1 MEFSPYQNIIFNTP
15 DSCGLCD
22 KLIIAKEKFYF
33 QATGKKINEEVEFL
47 DTNPTNFLNVGA
59 PPLYLDF
66 LGVNPTLAGGES
78 ISLYYNGKY
87 YFYFFNETLA
97 FPAIPYGNITVLG
110 NITYVEVS
118 ANISLSNTLNKLIYL
133 INNTIGVDSGGVVN
147 AVSATDIIIT
157 GTQFFTVGAIT
168 FVNSP
173 AEIADAK
180 VGLNNMYYED
190 GKLEFFNISS
200 LYGIPT
206 TTPSFFDEFT
216 PLAGNLVKINVNG
229 ENRIPY
235 DLNYTI
241 EFKDASFITLDTI
254 VSTSPLLANSQFAIN
269 EQKNVVANVAIIVV
283 VFDSPSLSGD
293 LIGFSVDDYTFKEY
307 DVLDTVEILDCNDVT
322 VVVPQTITTNS
333 EFNLIELDFSLINSC
348 CFKVKVTD
356 SGGNIFVSNSFEI
369 VDFTTLDSCLNN
381 YVKISWFDT
390 CNVDGVNYKDLPFV
404 NEVYLVGYKK
414 RSTMG
419 ATIETFTSASG
430 KIGKSS
436 SLTYPKFQ
444 LFIVGYGDAL
454 QYIFERIFEHKFF
467 FVNDTQF
474 TTVENYELT
483 NLGQKRYTGRID
495 IIETGKTL
503 NKKNCCCD
511 G

>member
-47 DTNPTNFLNVGA
+47 DTNPTNYLNVGA
-59 PPLYLDF
+59 PPLFLDF
-66 LGVNPTLAGGES
+66 LGVNPTLAGGEK

-118 ANISLSNTLNKLIYL
+118 ADISLSDTVNKLIYL
-133 INNTIGVDSGGVVN
+133 IDNTIGVDSGGVVN

-157 GTQFFTVGAIT
+157 GTQFFTIETIT
-168 FVNSP
+168 IVNP
-173 AEIADAK
+173 LDVADARL
-180 VGLNNMYYED
+180 GLNNMYYED
-190 GKLEFFNISS
+190 GKLEFFNLSS
-200 LYGIPT
+200 LYGFAT

-216 PLAGNLVKINVNG
+216 PLVGNLVKINVNG
-229 ENRIPY
+229 ENRLPY

-254 VSTSPLLANSQFAIN
+254 VGSSPLLANSNFTIN
-269 EQKNVVANVAIIVV
+269 EQKIAVANVAFIVV
-283 VFDSPSLSGD
+283 VFSSPSLSGD

-307 DVLDTVEILDCNDVT
+307 DVLDTVEVLDCNDVT

-333 EFNLIELDFSLINSC
+333 EFNLIELDFSLINEC

-356 SGGNIFVSNSFEI
+356 SGGNLFVSNSFEI

-404 NEVYLVGYKK
+404 NEVYLTGYKK

>member
-47 DTNPTNFLNVGA
+47 DTNPTNYLNVGA
-59 PPLYLDF
+59 PPLFLDF
-66 LGVNPTLAGGES
+66 LGVNPTLAGGEK

-118 ANISLSNTLNKLIYL
+118 ANVSLSNTVNKLIYL
-133 INNTIGVDSGGVVN
+133 INNTIGVDSGGLVN
-147 AVSATDIIIT
+147 AVSATDIIII
-157 GTQFFTVGAIT
+157 GTQFFTIENIT
-168 FVNSP
+168 IVNP
-173 AEIADAK
+173 LDVADARL
-180 VGLNNMYYED
+180 GLNNMYYED

-200 LYGIPT
+200 LNGIPT

-229 ENRIPY
+229 ENRLPY

-241 EFKDASFITLDTI
+241 EFKDASYITLDTI

-307 DVLDTVEILDCNDVT
+307 DILDTVEVLDCNNVT

-333 EFNLIELDFSLINSC
+333 EFNLIELDFSLINEC

-356 SGGNIFVSNSFEI
+356 SGGNLFVSNSFEI

-381 YVKISWFDT
+381 YVKLSWFDT

-404 NEVYLVGYKK
+404 NEVYLIGYKK

>member
-1 MEFSPYQNIIFNTP
+1 MELSPYQNIIFNTP

-59 PPLYLDF
+59 PPLFLDF
-66 LGVNPTLAGGES
+66 LGVNPTLAGGEK

-118 ANISLSNTLNKLIYL
+118 ADISLSNTVNKLIYL
-133 INNTIGVDSGGVVN
+133 IDNTIGVDSGGLVN

-157 GTQFFTVGAIT
+157 GTQFFTIETIT
-168 FVNSP
+168 IVNP
-173 AEIADAK
+173 LDVADARL
-180 VGLNNMYYED
+180 GLNNMYYED
-190 GKLEFFNISS
+190 GKLEFFNLSS
-200 LYGIPT
+200 LYGFAT

-216 PLAGNLVKINVNG
+216 PLVGNLVKINVNG
-229 ENRIPY
+229 ENRLPY

-269 EQKNVVANVAIIVV
+269 EQKIAVANVAFIVV
-283 VFDSPSLSGD
+283 VFSSPSLSGD

-333 EFNLIELDFSLINSC
+333 EFNLIELDFSLINEC

-356 SGGNIFVSNSFEI
+356 SGGNLFVSNSFEI

>member
-118 ANISLSNTLNKLIYL
+118 ANISLSNTVNKLIYL
-133 INNTIGVDSGGVVN
+133 INNTIGVDSGGLVN

-229 ENRIPY
+229 ENRLPY

-307 DVLDTVEILDCNDVT
+307 DILDTVEVLDCNNLPI
-322 VVVPQTITTNS
+322 VVPQTITTNS

>member
-59 PPLYLDF
+59 PPLFLDF
-66 LGVNPTLAGGES
+66 LGVNPTLAGGEK

-118 ANISLSNTLNKLIYL
+118 ANISLSDTVNKLIYL
-133 INNTIGVDSGGVVN
+133 IDNTIGVDSGGLVN

-157 GTQFFTVGAIT
+157 GTQFFTIESIT
-168 FVNSP
+168 IVNP
-173 AEIADAK
+173 LDVADARL
-180 VGLNNMYYED
+180 GLNNMYYED

-200 LYGIPT
+200 LYGFAT

-229 ENRIPY
+229 ENRLPY

-254 VSTSPLLANSQFAIN
+254 VGSSPLLANSNFTIN
-269 EQKNVVANVAIIVV
+269 EQKIAVANVAIIVV
-283 VFDSPSLSGD
+283 VFSSPSLSGD

-333 EFNLIELDFSLINSC
+333 EFNLIELDFSLINEC

-356 SGGNIFVSNSFEI
+356 SGGNLFVSNSFEI

-381 YVKISWFDT
+381 YVKLSWFDT

>member
-1 MEFSPYQNIIFNTP
+1 MELSPYQNIIFNTP

-47 DTNPTNFLNVGA
+47 DTNPTNYLNVGA
-59 PPLYLDF
+59 PPLFLDF
-66 LGVNPTLAGGES
+66 LGVNPTLAGGEK

-118 ANISLSNTLNKLIYL
+118 ADISLSNTVNKLIYL
-133 INNTIGVDSGGVVN
+133 IDNTIGVDSGGVVN

-157 GTQFFTVGAIT
+157 GTQFFTIENIT
-168 FVNSP
+168 IVNP
-173 AEIADAK
+173 LDVADARL
-180 VGLNNMYYED
+180 GLNNMYYED
-190 GKLEFFNISS
+190 GKLEFFNLSS
-200 LYGIPT
+200 LYGFAT

-216 PLAGNLVKINVNG
+216 PLVGNLVKINVNG
-229 ENRIPY
+229 ENRLPY

-254 VSTSPLLANSQFAIN
+254 VSTSPLLANSQFTIN
-269 EQKNVVANVAIIVV
+269 EQKNVVANVAFIVV
-283 VFDSPSLSGD
+283 VFSSPSLSGD

-333 EFNLIELDFSLINSC
+333 EFNLIELDFSLINEC

-356 SGGNIFVSNSFEI
+356 SGGNLFVSNSFEI

-381 YVKISWFDT
+381 YVKLSWFDT

-404 NEVYLVGYKK
+404 NEVYLIGYKK

>member
-47 DTNPTNFLNVGA
+47 DTNPTNYLNVGA
-59 PPLYLDF
+59 PPLFLDF
-66 LGVNPTLAGGES
+66 LGVNPTLAGGEK

-118 ANISLSNTLNKLIYL
+118 ANISLSDTVNKLIYL
-133 INNTIGVDSGGVVN
+133 IDNTIGVDSGGLVN

-157 GTQFFTVGAIT
+157 GTQFFTIETIT
-168 FVNSP
+168 IVNP
-173 AEIADAK
+173 LDVADARL
-180 VGLNNMYYED
+180 GLNNMYYED
-190 GKLEFFNISS
+190 GKLEFFNLSS
-200 LYGIPT
+200 LYGFAT

-229 ENRIPY
+229 ENRLPY

-254 VSTSPLLANSQFAIN
+254 VGSSPLLANSNFTIN
-269 EQKNVVANVAIIVV
+269 EQKIAVANVAFIVV
-283 VFDSPSLSGD
+283 VFSSPSLSGD

-333 EFNLIELDFSLINSC
+333 EFNLIELDFSLINEC

-356 SGGNIFVSNSFEI
+356 SGGNLFVSNSFEI

-381 YVKISWFDT
+381 YVKLSWFDT

-404 NEVYLVGYKK
+404 NEVYLIGYKK

>member
-47 DTNPTNFLNVGA
+47 DTNPTNYLNVGA
-59 PPLYLDF
+59 PPLFLDF
-66 LGVNPTLAGGES
+66 LGVNPTLAGGEK

-87 YFYFFNETLA
+87 YFYYFNETLA
-97 FPAIPYGNITVLG
+97 FPAIPYGNITVLD

-118 ANISLSNTLNKLIYL
+118 SNISLSNTVNKLIYL
-133 INNTIGVDSGGVVN
+133 IDNTIGVDSGGVVN

-157 GTQFFTVGAIT
+157 GTQFFTIENIT
-168 FVNSP
+168 IVNP
-173 AEIADAK
+173 LDVADARL
-180 VGLNNMYYED
+180 GLNNMYYED

-200 LYGIPT
+200 LYGFAT

-216 PLAGNLVKINVNG
+216 PLVGNLVKINVNG
-229 ENRIPY
+229 ENRLPY

-307 DVLDTVEILDCNDVT
+307 DILDTVEVLDCNNLPI
-322 VVVPQTITTNS
+322 VVPQTITTNN

>member
-1 MEFSPYQNIIFNTP
+1 MELSPYQNIIFNTP

-47 DTNPTNFLNVGA
+47 DTNPTNYLNVGA
-59 PPLYLDF
+59 PPLFLDF
-66 LGVNPTLAGGES
+66 LGVNPTLAGGEK

-118 ANISLSNTLNKLIYL
+118 ADISLSNTVNKLIYL
-133 INNTIGVDSGGVVN
+133 IDNTIGVDSGGVVN

-157 GTQFFTVGAIT
+157 GTQFFTIETIT
-168 FVNSP
+168 IVNP
-173 AEIADAK
+173 LDVADARL
-180 VGLNNMYYED
+180 GLNNMYYED
-190 GKLEFFNISS
+190 GKLEFFNLSS
-200 LYGIPT
+200 LYGFAT

-216 PLAGNLVKINVNG
+216 PLVGNLVKINVNG
-229 ENRIPY
+229 ENRLPY

-254 VSTSPLLANSQFAIN
+254 VSTSPLLANSQFTIN
-269 EQKNVVANVAIIVV
+269 EQKIAVANVAIIVV
-283 VFDSPSLSGD
+283 VFSSPSLSGD
-293 LIGFSVDDYTFKEY
+293 LIGFSVEDYTFKEY

-333 EFNLIELDFSLINSC
+333 EFNLIELDFSLINEC

-356 SGGNIFVSNSFEI
+356 SGGNLFVSNSFEI

>member
-47 DTNPTNFLNVGA
+47 DTNPTNYLNVGA
-59 PPLYLDF
+59 PPLFLDF
-66 LGVNPTLAGGES
+66 LGVNPTLAGGEK

-118 ANISLSNTLNKLIYL
+118 ANISLSDTVNKLIYL
-133 INNTIGVDSGGVVN
+133 IDNTIGVDSGGLVN

-157 GTQFFTVGAIT
+157 GTQFFTIESIT
-168 FVNSP
+168 IVNP
-173 AEIADAK
+173 LDVADARL
-180 VGLNNMYYED
+180 GLNNMYYED
-190 GKLEFFNISS
+190 GKLEFFNLSS
-200 LYGIPT
+200 LYGFAT
-206 TTPSFFDEFT
+206 TTPSFFDDFT
-216 PLAGNLVKINVNG
+216 PLVGNLVKINVNG
-229 ENRIPY
+229 ENRLPY

-254 VSTSPLLANSQFAIN
+254 VGSSPLLANSNFTIN
-269 EQKNVVANVAIIVV
+269 EQKIAVANVAIIVV
-283 VFDSPSLSGD
+283 VFSSPSLSGD

-333 EFNLIELDFSLINSC
+333 EFNLIELDFSLINEC

-356 SGGNIFVSNSFEI
+356 SGGNLFVSNSFEI

-381 YVKISWFDT
+381 YVKLSWFDT

>member
-1 MEFSPYQNIIFNTP
+1 MELSPYQNIIFNTP

-47 DTNPTNFLNVGA
+47 DTNPTNYLNVGA
-59 PPLYLDF
+59 PPLFLDF
-66 LGVNPTLAGGES
+66 LGVNPTLAGGEK

-118 ANISLSNTLNKLIYL
+118 ADISLSNTVNKLIYL
-133 INNTIGVDSGGVVN
+133 IDNTIGVDSGGVVN

-157 GTQFFTVGAIT
+157 GTQFFTIETIT
-168 FVNSP
+168 IVNP
-173 AEIADAK
+173 LDVADARL
-180 VGLNNMYYED
+180 GLNNMYYED
-190 GKLEFFNISS
+190 GKLEFFNLSS
-200 LYGIPT
+200 LYGFAT

-216 PLAGNLVKINVNG
+216 PLVGNLVKINVNG
-229 ENRIPY
+229 ENRLPY

-269 EQKNVVANVAIIVV
+269 EQKIAVANVAFIVV
-283 VFDSPSLSGD
+283 VFSSPSLSGD

-333 EFNLIELDFSLINSC
+333 EFNLIELDFSLINEC

>member
-47 DTNPTNFLNVGA
+47 DTNPTNYLNVGA
-59 PPLYLDF
+59 PPLFLDF
-66 LGVNPTLAGGES
+66 LGVNPTLAGGEK

-118 ANISLSNTLNKLIYL
+118 ADISLSNTVNKLIYL
-133 INNTIGVDSGGVVN
+133 IDNTIGVDSGGVVN

-157 GTQFFTVGAIT
+157 GTQFFTIETIT
-168 FVNSP
+168 IVNP
-173 AEIADAK
+173 LDVADARL
-180 VGLNNMYYED
+180 GLNNMYYED
-190 GKLEFFNISS
+190 GKLEFFNLSS
-200 LYGIPT
+200 LYGFAT
-206 TTPSFFDEFT
+206 TTPSFFDDFT
-216 PLAGNLVKINVNG
+216 PMVGNLVKINVNG
-229 ENRIPY
+229 ENRLPY

-254 VSTSPLLANSQFAIN
+254 VGSSPLLANSNFTIN
-269 EQKNVVANVAIIVV
+269 EQKIAVANVAFIVV
-283 VFDSPSLSGD
+283 VFSSPSLSGD

-333 EFNLIELDFSLINSC
+333 EFNLIELDFSLINEC

-356 SGGNIFVSNSFEI
+356 SGGNLFVSNSFEI

-381 YVKISWFDT
+381 YVKLSWFDT

-404 NEVYLVGYKK
+404 NEVYLTGYKK

>member
-59 PPLYLDF
+59 PPLFLDF
-66 LGVNPTLAGGES
+66 LGVNPTLAGGEK

-118 ANISLSNTLNKLIYL
+118 ANISLSNTVNKLIYL
-133 INNTIGVDSGGVVN
+133 IDNTIGVDSGGVVN

-157 GTQFFTVGAIT
+157 GTQFFTIEAIT
-168 FVNSP
+168 IVNLLDV
-173 AEIADAK
+173 ADAR

-200 LYGIPT
+200 LYGVAT
-206 TTPSFFDEFT
+206 TTPSFFDEFA

-229 ENRIPY
+229 ENRLPY

-254 VSTSPLLANSQFAIN
+254 VGSSPLLANSQFSIN
-269 EQKNVVANVAIIVV
+269 EQKIAVANVAIIMV
-283 VFDSPSLSGD
+283 VFDSPSLVGD

-307 DVLDTVEILDCNDVT
+307 DILDTVEVLDCNNLPI
-322 VVVPQTITTNS
+322 VVPQTITTNN

-404 NEVYLVGYKK
+404 NEVYLIGYKK

>member
-47 DTNPTNFLNVGA
+47 DTNPTNYLNVGA
-59 PPLYLDF
+59 PPLFLDF
-66 LGVNPTLAGGES
+66 LGVNPTLAGGEK

-118 ANISLSNTLNKLIYL
+118 ADISLSNTVNKLIYL
-133 INNTIGVDSGGVVN
+133 IDNTIGVDSGGVVN

-157 GTQFFTVGAIT
+157 GTQFFTIENIT
-168 FVNSP
+168 IVNP
-173 AEIADAK
+173 LDVADARL
-180 VGLNNMYYED
+180 GLNNMYYED

-200 LYGIPT
+200 LYGFAT

-216 PLAGNLVKINVNG
+216 PLVGNLVKINVNG
-229 ENRIPY
+229 ENRLPY

-307 DVLDTVEILDCNDVT
+307 DVLDTVEVLDCNDVT

-333 EFNLIELDFSLINSC
+333 EFNLIELDFSLINEC

-356 SGGNIFVSNSFEI
+356 SGGNLFVSNSFEI

-381 YVKISWFDT
+381 YVKLSWFDT

-404 NEVYLVGYKK
+404 NEVYLIGYKK

-444 LFIVGYGDAL
+444 LFIDRARRRV
-454 QYIFERIFEHKFF
+454 
-467 FVNDTQF
+467 
-474 TTVENYELT
+474 
-483 NLGQKRYTGRID
+483 
-495 IIETGKTL
+495 GKTRHRRPNREL
-503 NKKNCCCD
+503 V
-511 G
+511 

>member
-59 PPLYLDF
+59 PPLFLDF
-66 LGVNPTLAGGES
+66 LGVNPTLAGGEK

-97 FPAIPYGNITVLG
+97 FPAIPYGNITVLD

-118 ANISLSNTLNKLIYL
+118 ANVSLSNTVNKLIYL
-133 INNTIGVDSGGVVN
+133 IDNTIGVDSGGVVN

-157 GTQFFTVGAIT
+157 GTQFFTIENIT
-168 FVNSP
+168 IVNP
-173 AEIADAK
+173 LDVADARL
-180 VGLNNMYYED
+180 GLNNMYYED

-229 ENRIPY
+229 ENRLPY

-254 VSTSPLLANSQFAIN
+254 VGSSPLLANSQFAIN

-307 DVLDTVEILDCNDVT
+307 DILDTVEVLDCNNLPI
-322 VVVPQTITTNS
+322 VVPQTITTNN

-404 NEVYLVGYKK
+404 NEVYLIGYKK

>member
-47 DTNPTNFLNVGA
+47 DTNPTNYLNVGA
-59 PPLYLDF
+59 PPLFLDF
-66 LGVNPTLAGGES
+66 LGVNPTLAGGEK

-118 ANISLSNTLNKLIYL
+118 ANVSLSNTVNKLIYL
-133 INNTIGVDSGGVVN
+133 IDNTIGVDSGGLVN

-229 ENRIPY
+229 ENRLPY

-307 DVLDTVEILDCNDVT
+307 DILDTVEVLDCNNLPI
-322 VVVPQTITTNS
+322 VVPQTITTNN
-333 EFNLIELDFSLINSC
+333 EFNLIELDFSLINEC

>member
-47 DTNPTNFLNVGA
+47 DTNPTNYLNVGA
-59 PPLYLDF
+59 PPLFLDF
-66 LGVNPTLAGGES
+66 LGVNPTLAGGEK

-118 ANISLSNTLNKLIYL
+118 ADISLSDTVNKLIYL
-133 INNTIGVDSGGVVN
+133 IDNTIGVDSGGLVN

-157 GTQFFTVGAIT
+157 GTQFFTIESIT
-168 FVNSP
+168 IVNP
-173 AEIADAK
+173 LDVADARL
-180 VGLNNMYYED
+180 GLNNMYYED
-190 GKLEFFNISS
+190 GKLEFFNLSS
-200 LYGIPT
+200 LYGFAT
-206 TTPSFFDEFT
+206 TTPSFFDDFT
-216 PLAGNLVKINVNG
+216 PMVGNLVKINVNG
-229 ENRIPY
+229 ENRLPY

-254 VSTSPLLANSQFAIN
+254 VGSSPLLANSNFTIN
-269 EQKNVVANVAIIVV
+269 EQKIAVANVAFIVV
-283 VFDSPSLSGD
+283 VFSSPSLSGD

-333 EFNLIELDFSLINSC
+333 EFNLIELDFSLINEC

-356 SGGNIFVSNSFEI
+356 SGGNLFVSNSFEI

-381 YVKISWFDT
+381 YVKLSWFDT

-404 NEVYLVGYKK
+404 NEVYLTGYKK

>member
-47 DTNPTNFLNVGA
+47 DTNPTNYLNVGA
-59 PPLYLDF
+59 PPLFLDF
-66 LGVNPTLAGGES
+66 LGVNPTLAGGEK

-118 ANISLSNTLNKLIYL
+118 ANISLSDTVNKLIYL
-133 INNTIGVDSGGVVN
+133 IDNTIGVDSGGLVN

-157 GTQFFTVGAIT
+157 GTQFFTIETIT
-168 FVNSP
+168 IVNP
-173 AEIADAK
+173 LDVADARL
-180 VGLNNMYYED
+180 GLNNMYYED
-190 GKLEFFNISS
+190 GKLEFFNLSS
-200 LYGIPT
+200 LYGFAT
-206 TTPSFFDEFT
+206 TTPSFFDDFT
-216 PLAGNLVKINVNG
+216 PMVGNLVKINVNG
-229 ENRIPY
+229 ENRLPY

-254 VSTSPLLANSQFAIN
+254 VGSSPLLANSNFTIN
-269 EQKNVVANVAIIVV
+269 EQKIAVANVAFIVV
-283 VFDSPSLSGD
+283 VFSSPSLSGD

-333 EFNLIELDFSLINSC
+333 EFNLIELDFSLINEC

-356 SGGNIFVSNSFEI
+356 SGGNLFVSNSFEI

-381 YVKISWFDT
+381 YVKLSWFDT

-404 NEVYLVGYKK
+404 NEVYLIGYKK

>member
-59 PPLYLDF
+59 PPLFLDF
-66 LGVNPTLAGGES
+66 LGVNPTLAGGEK

-118 ANISLSNTLNKLIYL
+118 ANISLSNTVNKLIYL
-133 INNTIGVDSGGVVN
+133 IDNTIGVDSGGVVN

-157 GTQFFTVGAIT
+157 GTQFFTIETIT
-168 FVNSP
+168 IVNP
-173 AEIADAK
+173 LDVADARL
-180 VGLNNMYYED
+180 GLNNMYYED
-190 GKLEFFNISS
+190 GKLEFFNLSS
-200 LYGIPT
+200 LYGFAT

-216 PLAGNLVKINVNG
+216 PLVGNLVKINVNG
-229 ENRIPY
+229 ENRLPY

-254 VSTSPLLANSQFAIN
+254 VSTSPLLANSNFTIN
-269 EQKNVVANVAIIVV
+269 EQKIAVANVAFIVV
-283 VFDSPSLSGD
+283 VFSSPSLSGD

-333 EFNLIELDFSLINSC
+333 EFNLIELDFSLINEC

-356 SGGNIFVSNSFEI
+356 SGGNLFVSNSFEI

-381 YVKISWFDT
+381 YVKLSWFDT

-404 NEVYLVGYKK
+404 NEVYLTGYKK

-430 KIGKSS
+430 KKGKSS

>member
-47 DTNPTNFLNVGA
+47 DTNPTNYLNVGA
-59 PPLYLDF
+59 PPLFLDF
-66 LGVNPTLAGGES
+66 LGVNPTLAGGEK

-118 ANISLSNTLNKLIYL
+118 ADISLSNTVNKLIYL
-133 INNTIGVDSGGVVN
+133 IDNTIGVDSGGVVN

-157 GTQFFTVGAIT
+157 GTQFFTIETIT
-168 FVNSP
+168 IVNP
-173 AEIADAK
+173 LDVADARL
-180 VGLNNMYYED
+180 GLNNMYYED
-190 GKLEFFNISS
+190 GKLEFFNLSS
-200 LYGIPT
+200 LYGFAT
-206 TTPSFFDEFT
+206 TTPSFFDDFT
-216 PLAGNLVKINVNG
+216 PMVGNLVKINVNG
-229 ENRIPY
+229 ENRLPY

-254 VSTSPLLANSQFAIN
+254 VGSSPLLANSNFTIN
-269 EQKNVVANVAIIVV
+269 EQKIAVANVAFIVV
-283 VFDSPSLSGD
+283 VFSSPSLSGD

-333 EFNLIELDFSLINSC
+333 EFNLIELDFSLINEC

>member
-59 PPLYLDF
+59 PPLFLDF
-66 LGVNPTLAGGES
+66 LGVNPTLAGGEK

-97 FPAIPYGNITVLG
+97 FPAIPYGNITVLD

-118 ANISLSNTLNKLIYL
+118 ANISLSDTVNKLIYL
-133 INNTIGVDSGGVVN
+133 IDNTIGVDSGGLVN

-157 GTQFFTVGAIT
+157 GTQFFTIESIT
-168 FVNSP
+168 IVNP
-173 AEIADAK
+173 LDVADARL
-180 VGLNNMYYED
+180 GLNNMYYED
-190 GKLEFFNISS
+190 GKLEFFNLSS
-200 LYGIPT
+200 LYGFAT
-206 TTPSFFDEFT
+206 TTPSFFDDFT
-216 PLAGNLVKINVNG
+216 PMVGNLVKINVNG
-229 ENRIPY
+229 ENRLPY

-254 VSTSPLLANSQFAIN
+254 VGSSPLLANSNFTIN
-269 EQKNVVANVAIIVV
+269 EQKIAVANVAFIVV
-283 VFDSPSLSGD
+283 VFSSPSLSGD

-333 EFNLIELDFSLINSC
+333 EFNLIELDFSLINEC

-356 SGGNIFVSNSFEI
+356 SGGNLFVSNSFEI

-381 YVKISWFDT
+381 YVKLSWFDT

-404 NEVYLVGYKK
+404 NEVYLIGYKK

-419 ATIETFTSASG
+419 ATIETFVSASG

>member
-1 MEFSPYQNIIFNTP
+1 M
-15 DSCGLCD
+15 
-22 KLIIAKEKFYF
+22 IIAKEKFYF

-47 DTNPTNFLNVGA
+47 DTNPTNYLNVGA
-59 PPLYLDF
+59 PPLFLDF
-66 LGVNPTLAGGES
+66 LGVNPTLAGGEK

-118 ANISLSNTLNKLIYL
+118 ADISLSDTVNKLIYL
-133 INNTIGVDSGGVVN
+133 IDNTIGVDSGGVVN

-157 GTQFFTVGAIT
+157 GTQFFTIETIT
-168 FVNSP
+168 IVNP
-173 AEIADAK
+173 LDVADARL
-180 VGLNNMYYED
+180 GLNNMYYED
-190 GKLEFFNISS
+190 GKLEFFNLSS
-200 LYGIPT
+200 LYGFAT

-216 PLAGNLVKINVNG
+216 PLVGNLVKINVNG
-229 ENRIPY
+229 ENRLPY

-307 DVLDTVEILDCNDVT
+307 DVLDTVEVLDCNDVT

-333 EFNLIELDFSLINSC
+333 EFNLIELDFSLINEC

-356 SGGNIFVSNSFEI
+356 SGGNLFVSNSFEI

>member
-1 MEFSPYQNIIFNTP
+1 
-15 DSCGLCD
+15 
-22 KLIIAKEKFYF
+22 
-33 QATGKKINEEVEFL
+33 
-47 DTNPTNFLNVGA
+47 
-59 PPLYLDF
+59 
-66 LGVNPTLAGGES
+66 
-78 ISLYYNGKY
+78 
-87 YFYFFNETLA
+87 
-97 FPAIPYGNITVLG
+97 
-110 NITYVEVS
+110 
-118 ANISLSNTLNKLIYL
+118 
-133 INNTIGVDSGGVVN
+133 
-147 AVSATDIIIT
+147 
-157 GTQFFTVGAIT
+157 
-168 FVNSP
+168 
-173 AEIADAK
+173 
-180 VGLNNMYYED
+180 MYYED

-229 ENRIPY
+229 ENRLPY

-307 DVLDTVEILDCNDVT
+307 DILDTVEVLDCNNLPI
-322 VVVPQTITTNS
+322 VVPQTITTNN

-404 NEVYLVGYKK
+404 NEVYLIGYKK

>member
-59 PPLYLDF
+59 PPLFLDF
-66 LGVNPTLAGGES
+66 LGVNPTLAGGEK

-118 ANISLSNTLNKLIYL
+118 ANVSLSNTVNKLIYL
-133 INNTIGVDSGGVVN
+133 IDNTIGVDSGGVVN

-157 GTQFFTVGAIT
+157 GTQFFTIENIT
-168 FVNSP
+168 IVNP
-173 AEIADAK
+173 LDVADARL
-180 VGLNNMYYED
+180 GLNNMYYED

-229 ENRIPY
+229 ENRLPY

-241 EFKDASFITLDTI
+241 EFKDASYITLDTI

-307 DVLDTVEILDCNDVT
+307 DILDTVEVLDCNNLPI
-322 VVVPQTITTNS
+322 VVPQTITTNN
-333 EFNLIELDFSLINSC
+333 EFNLIELDFSLINEC

-356 SGGNIFVSNSFEI
+356 SGGNLFVSNSFEI

>member
-47 DTNPTNFLNVGA
+47 DTNPTNYLNVGA
-59 PPLYLDF
+59 PPLFLDF
-66 LGVNPTLAGGES
+66 LGVNPTLAGGEK

-118 ANISLSNTLNKLIYL
+118 ADISLSNTVNKLIYL
-133 INNTIGVDSGGVVN
+133 IDNTIGVDSGGVVN

-157 GTQFFTVGAIT
+157 GTQFFTIETIT
-168 FVNSP
+168 IVNP
-173 AEIADAK
+173 LDVADARL
-180 VGLNNMYYED
+180 GLNNMYYED
-190 GKLEFFNISS
+190 GKLEFFNLSS
-200 LYGIPT
+200 LYGLPT

-216 PLAGNLVKINVNG
+216 PLVGNLVKINVNG
-229 ENRIPY
+229 ENRLPY

-293 LIGFSVDDYTFKEY
+293 LIGFSVEDYTFKEY
-307 DVLDTVEILDCNDVT
+307 DILDTVEVLDCNDVT

-333 EFNLIELDFSLINSC
+333 EFNLIELDFSLINEC

-356 SGGNIFVSNSFEI
+356 SGGNLFVSNSFEI

>member
-47 DTNPTNFLNVGA
+47 DTNPTNYLNVGA
-59 PPLYLDF
+59 PPLFLDF
-66 LGVNPTLAGGES
+66 LGVNPTLAGGEK

-118 ANISLSNTLNKLIYL
+118 ADISLSNTVNKLIYL
-133 INNTIGVDSGGVVN
+133 IDNTIGVDSGGLVN

-157 GTQFFTVGAIT
+157 GTQFFTIETIT
-168 FVNSP
+168 IVNP
-173 AEIADAK
+173 LDVADARL
-180 VGLNNMYYED
+180 GLNNMYYED
-190 GKLEFFNISS
+190 GKLEFFNLSS
-200 LYGIPT
+200 LYGFAT

-216 PLAGNLVKINVNG
+216 PLVGNLVKINVNG
-229 ENRIPY
+229 ENRLPY

-254 VSTSPLLANSQFAIN
+254 VGSSPLLANSNFTIN
-269 EQKNVVANVAIIVV
+269 EQKIAVANVAFIVV
-283 VFDSPSLSGD
+283 VFSSPSLSGD

-333 EFNLIELDFSLINSC
+333 EFNLIELDFSLINEC

-356 SGGNIFVSNSFEI
+356 SGGNLFVSNSFEI

-381 YVKISWFDT
+381 YVKLSWFDT

-404 NEVYLVGYKK
+404 NEVYLIGYKK

>member
-47 DTNPTNFLNVGA
+47 DTNPTNYLNVGA
-59 PPLYLDF
+59 PPLFLDF
-66 LGVNPTLAGGES
+66 LGVNPTLAGIEK

-87 YFYFFNETLA
+87 YYYFFNETLA

-118 ANISLSNTLNKLIYL
+118 ANISLSNTVNKLIYL
-133 INNTIGVDSGGVVN
+133 IDNTIGVDSGGVVN

-157 GTQFFTVGAIT
+157 GTQFFTIENIT
-168 FVNSP
+168 IVNP
-173 AEIADAK
+173 LDVADARL
-180 VGLNNMYYED
+180 GLNNMYYED
-190 GKLEFFNISS
+190 GKLEFFNLSS
-200 LYGIPT
+200 FYGFAT

-229 ENRIPY
+229 ENRLPY

-241 EFKDASFITLDTI
+241 EFKDASYITLDTI

-307 DVLDTVEILDCNDVT
+307 DILDTVEVLDCNNVT

>member
-47 DTNPTNFLNVGA
+47 DTNPTNYLNVGA
-59 PPLYLDF
+59 PPLFLDF
-66 LGVNPTLAGGES
+66 LGVNPTLAGGEK

-118 ANISLSNTLNKLIYL
+118 ANVSLSNTVNKLIYL
-133 INNTIGVDSGGVVN
+133 IDNTIGVDSGGVVN

-157 GTQFFTVGAIT
+157 GTQFFTIETIT
-168 FVNSP
+168 IVNP
-173 AEIADAK
+173 LDVADARL
-180 VGLNNMYYED
+180 GLNNMYYED
-190 GKLEFFNISS
+190 GKLEFFNLSS
-200 LYGIPT
+200 LYGFAT

-216 PLAGNLVKINVNG
+216 PLVGNLVKINVNG
-229 ENRIPY
+229 ENRLPY

-269 EQKNVVANVAIIVV
+269 EQKIAVANVAFIVV
-283 VFDSPSLSGD
+283 VFSSPSLSGD

-333 EFNLIELDFSLINSC
+333 EFNLIELDFSLINEC

-356 SGGNIFVSNSFEI
+356 SGGNLFVSNSFEI

-404 NEVYLVGYKK
+404 NEVYLTGYKK

-483 NLGQKRYTGRID
+483 NLGQKRYLGRID

>member
-59 PPLYLDF
+59 PPLFLDF
-66 LGVNPTLAGGES
+66 LGVNPTLAGGEK

-118 ANISLSNTLNKLIYL
+118 ANISLSNTVNKLIYL
-133 INNTIGVDSGGVVN
+133 IDNTIGVDSGGLVN
-147 AVSATDIIIT
+147 AVSATDIIII
-157 GTQFFTVGAIT
+157 GTQFFTIETIT
-168 FVNSP
+168 IVNP
-173 AEIADAK
+173 LDVADARL
-180 VGLNNMYYED
+180 GLNNMYYED

-200 LYGIPT
+200 LYGFAT

-229 ENRIPY
+229 ENRLPY

-254 VSTSPLLANSQFAIN
+254 VGSSPLLANSNFTIN
-269 EQKNVVANVAIIVV
+269 EQKIAVANVAIIVV
-283 VFDSPSLSGD
+283 VFSSPSLYGD

-333 EFNLIELDFSLINSC
+333 EFNLIELDFSLINEC

-381 YVKISWFDT
+381 YVKLSWFDT

-404 NEVYLVGYKK
+404 NEVYLIGYKK

>member
-47 DTNPTNFLNVGA
+47 DTNPTNYLNVGA
-59 PPLYLDF
+59 PPLFLDF
-66 LGVNPTLAGGES
+66 LGVNPTLAGGEK

-118 ANISLSNTLNKLIYL
+118 ADISLSNTVNKLIYL
-133 INNTIGVDSGGVVN
+133 IDNTIGVDSGGVVN

-157 GTQFFTVGAIT
+157 GTQFFTIETIT
-168 FVNSP
+168 IVNP
-173 AEIADAK
+173 LDVADARL
-180 VGLNNMYYED
+180 GLNNMYYED
-190 GKLEFFNISS
+190 GKLEFFNLSS
-200 LYGIPT
+200 LYGFAT

-216 PLAGNLVKINVNG
+216 PLVGNLVKINVNG
-229 ENRIPY
+229 ENRLPY

-283 VFDSPSLSGD
+283 VFDSPSLYGD

-307 DVLDTVEILDCNDVT
+307 DVLDTVEVLDCNDVT

-333 EFNLIELDFSLINSC
+333 EFNLIELDFSLINEC

>member
-59 PPLYLDF
+59 PPLFLDF
-66 LGVNPTLAGGES
+66 LGVNPTLAGGEK

-118 ANISLSNTLNKLIYL
+118 ANISLSDTVNKLIYL
-133 INNTIGVDSGGVVN
+133 IDNTIGVDSGGLVN

-157 GTQFFTVGAIT
+157 GTQFFTIESIT
-168 FVNSP
+168 IVNP
-173 AEIADAK
+173 LDVADARL
-180 VGLNNMYYED
+180 GLNNMYYED
-190 GKLEFFNISS
+190 GKLEFFNLSS
-200 LYGIPT
+200 LYGFAT

-216 PLAGNLVKINVNG
+216 PMVGNLVKINVNG
-229 ENRIPY
+229 ENRLPY

-254 VSTSPLLANSQFAIN
+254 VGSSPLLANSNFTIN
-269 EQKNVVANVAIIVV
+269 EQKIAVANVAFIVV
-283 VFDSPSLSGD
+283 VFSSPSLSGD

-333 EFNLIELDFSLINSC
+333 EFNLIELDFSLINEC

-356 SGGNIFVSNSFEI
+356 SGGNLFVSNSFEI

-381 YVKISWFDT
+381 YVKLSWFDT

-404 NEVYLVGYKK
+404 NEVYLIGYKK

>member
-1 MEFSPYQNIIFNTP
+1 M
-15 DSCGLCD
+15 
-22 KLIIAKEKFYF
+22 IIAKEKFYF

-47 DTNPTNFLNVGA
+47 DTNPTNYLNVGA
-59 PPLYLDF
+59 PPLFLDF
-66 LGVNPTLAGGES
+66 LGVNPTLAGGEK

-118 ANISLSNTLNKLIYL
+118 ADISLSNTVNKLIYL
-133 INNTIGVDSGGVVN
+133 IDNTIGVDSGGVVN

-157 GTQFFTVGAIT
+157 GTQFFTIETIT
-168 FVNSP
+168 IVNP
-173 AEIADAK
+173 LDVADARL
-180 VGLNNMYYED
+180 GLNNMYYED
-190 GKLEFFNISS
+190 GKLEFFNLSS
-200 LYGIPT
+200 LYGFAT

-216 PLAGNLVKINVNG
+216 PLVGNLVKINVNG
-229 ENRIPY
+229 ENRLPY

-269 EQKNVVANVAIIVV
+269 EQKIAVANVAFIVV
-283 VFDSPSLSGD
+283 VFSSPSLSGD

-333 EFNLIELDFSLINSC
+333 EFNLIELDFSLINEC

-356 SGGNIFVSNSFEI
+356 SGGNLFVSNSFEI

-381 YVKISWFDT
+381 YVKLSWFDT

>member
-47 DTNPTNFLNVGA
+47 DTNPTNYLNVGA
-59 PPLYLDF
+59 PPLFLDF
-66 LGVNPTLAGGES
+66 LGVNPTLAGGEK

-118 ANISLSNTLNKLIYL
+118 ADISLSNTVNKLIYL
-133 INNTIGVDSGGVVN
+133 IDNTIGVDSGGVVN

-157 GTQFFTVGAIT
+157 GTQFFTIETIT
-168 FVNSP
+168 IVNP
-173 AEIADAK
+173 LDVADARL
-180 VGLNNMYYED
+180 GLNNMYYED
-190 GKLEFFNISS
+190 GKLEFFNLSS
-200 LYGIPT
+200 LYGFAT

-216 PLAGNLVKINVNG
+216 PLVGNLVKINVNG
-229 ENRIPY
+229 ENRLPY

-269 EQKNVVANVAIIVV
+269 EQKIAVANVAFIVV
-283 VFDSPSLSGD
+283 VFSSPSLSGD

-333 EFNLIELDFSLINSC
+333 EFNLIELDFSLINEC

-356 SGGNIFVSNSFEI
+356 SGGNLFVSNSFEI

-381 YVKISWFDT
+381 YVKLSWFDT

>member
-59 PPLYLDF
+59 PPLFLDF
-66 LGVNPTLAGGES
+66 LGVNPTLAGGEK

-118 ANISLSNTLNKLIYL
+118 ADISLSNTVNKLIYL
-133 INNTIGVDSGGVVN
+133 IDNTIGVDSGGVVN

-157 GTQFFTVGAIT
+157 GTQFFTIETIT
-168 FVNSP
+168 IVNP
-173 AEIADAK
+173 LDVADARL
-180 VGLNNMYYED
+180 GLNNMYYED

-200 LYGIPT
+200 LYGFAT
-206 TTPSFFDEFT
+206 TTPSFFDDFT
-216 PLAGNLVKINVNG
+216 PMVGNLVKINVNG
-229 ENRIPY
+229 ENRLPY

-254 VSTSPLLANSQFAIN
+254 VGSSPLLANSNFTIN
-269 EQKNVVANVAIIVV
+269 EQKIAVANVAFIVV
-283 VFDSPSLSGD
+283 VFSSPSLSGD

-333 EFNLIELDFSLINSC
+333 EFNLIELDFSLINEC

-356 SGGNIFVSNSFEI
+356 SGGNLFVSNSFEI

>member
-1 MEFSPYQNIIFNTP
+1 MNFSPYQNIIFNTP

-33 QATGKKINEEVEFL
+33 QATGKNINEEVEFF
-47 DTNPTNFLNVGA
+47 DTNPTNYITLPLANLQLQFL
-59 PPLYLDF
+59 
-66 LGVNPTLAGGES
+66 VNPTLAGAEK
-78 ISLYYNGKY
+78 ISLYYGGKY
-87 YFYFFNETLA
+87 YFFYFNETLS
-97 FPAIPYGNITVLG
+97 FPLAPFGNITVLD
-110 NITYVEVS
+110 NITYIEVS
-118 ANISLSNTLNKLIYL
+118 SDINLSTTLNNLNYL
-133 INNTIGVDSGGVVN
+133 ITNTIGIDSGGVVTVAN
-147 AVSATDIIIT
+147 TLTDLLLDGMDNFTIENIT
-157 GTQFFTVGAIT
+157 IL
-168 FVNSP
+168 NP
-173 AEIADAK
+173 LDIADAR

-190 GKLEFFNISS
+190 GRLEFFNISS
-200 LYGIPT
+200 LLGFAT
-206 TTPSFFDEFT
+206 TTPSFFDGFT

-229 ENRIPY
+229 ENRLPY

-241 EFKDASFITLDTI
+241 EFKDASFVTLDTI
-254 VSTSPLLANSQFAIN
+254 VSTSPLLANSQFTIK
-269 EQKNVVANVAIIVV
+269 ESKNVVSNVAIIVV
-283 VFDSPSLSGD
+283 VFQSPSLSGD
-293 LIGFSVDDYTFKEY
+293 MIGFSVNDYSFTEY
-307 DVLDTVEILDCNDVT
+307 DTLGTLEVLDCNNT
-322 VVVPQTITTNS
+322 PMVVPQTITTNQ
-333 EFNLIELDFSLINSC
+333 EFNLIELDFSSINSC
-348 CFKVKVTD
+348 CLKVKVTD
-356 SGGNIFVSNSFEI
+356 SGGNIFISNIFEI

-381 YVKISWFDT
+381 YVKLSWFDT

-444 LFIVGYGDAL
+444 LFIVGYGDAM

-474 TTVENYELT
+474 TTAESYELT
-483 NLGQKRYTGRID
+483 NLGTKRYLGRID

-503 NKKNCCCD
+503 NKKNCCCV

>member
-47 DTNPTNFLNVGA
+47 DTNPTNYLNVGA
-59 PPLYLDF
+59 PPLFLDF
-66 LGVNPTLAGGES
+66 LGVNPTLAGGEK

-118 ANISLSNTLNKLIYL
+118 ANISLSDTVNKLIYL
-133 INNTIGVDSGGVVN
+133 IDNTIGVDSGGLVN

-157 GTQFFTVGAIT
+157 GTQFFTIESIT
-168 FVNSP
+168 IVNP
-173 AEIADAK
+173 LDVADARL
-180 VGLNNMYYED
+180 GLNNMYYED
-190 GKLEFFNISS
+190 GKLEFFNLSS
-200 LYGIPT
+200 LYGFAT
-206 TTPSFFDEFT
+206 TTPSFFDDFT
-216 PLAGNLVKINVNG
+216 PMVGNLVKINVNG
-229 ENRIPY
+229 ENRLPY

-254 VSTSPLLANSQFAIN
+254 VGSSPLLANSNFTIN
-269 EQKNVVANVAIIVV
+269 EQKIAVANVAIIVV
-283 VFDSPSLSGD
+283 VFSSPSLSGD

-333 EFNLIELDFSLINSC
+333 EFNLIELDFSLINEC

-356 SGGNIFVSNSFEI
+356 SGGNLFVSNSFEI

-381 YVKISWFDT
+381 YVKLSWFDT

>member
-1 MEFSPYQNIIFNTP
+1 M
-15 DSCGLCD
+15 D
-22 KLIIAKEKFYF
+22 
-33 QATGKKINEEVEFL
+33 V
-47 DTNPTNFLNVGA
+47 
-59 PPLYLDF
+59 
-66 LGVNPTLAGGES
+66 
-78 ISLYYNGKY
+78 
-87 YFYFFNETLA
+87 
-97 FPAIPYGNITVLG
+97 
-110 NITYVEVS
+110 
-118 ANISLSNTLNKLIYL
+118 
-133 INNTIGVDSGGVVN
+133 
-147 AVSATDIIIT
+147 
-157 GTQFFTVGAIT
+157 
-168 FVNSP
+168 
-173 AEIADAK
+173 ADARL
-180 VGLNNMYYED
+180 GLNNMYYED

-229 ENRIPY
+229 ENRLPY

-307 DVLDTVEILDCNDVT
+307 DILDTVEVLDCNNVT

-333 EFNLIELDFSLINSC
+333 EFNLIELDFSLINEC

-356 SGGNIFVSNSFEI
+356 SGGNLFVSNSFEI

>member
-59 PPLYLDF
+59 PPLFLDF
-66 LGVNPTLAGGES
+66 LGVNPTLAGGEK

-118 ANISLSNTLNKLIYL
+118 ANVSLSNTVNKLIYL
-133 INNTIGVDSGGVVN
+133 IDNTIGVDSGGLVN
-147 AVSATDIIIT
+147 AVSATDIIII
-157 GTQFFTVGAIT
+157 GTQFFTIENIT
-168 FVNSP
+168 IVNP
-173 AEIADAK
+173 LDVADARL
-180 VGLNNMYYED
+180 GLNNMYYED

-200 LYGIPT
+200 LYGFAT

-229 ENRIPY
+229 ENRLPY

-254 VSTSPLLANSQFAIN
+254 VGSSPLLANSNFTIN
-269 EQKNVVANVAIIVV
+269 EQKIAVANVAFIVV
-283 VFDSPSLSGD
+283 VFSSPSLSGD

-333 EFNLIELDFSLINSC
+333 EFNLIELDFSLINEC

-356 SGGNIFVSNSFEI
+356 SGGNLFVSNSFEI

-381 YVKISWFDT
+381 YVKLSWFDT

-404 NEVYLVGYKK
+404 NEVYLIGYKK

>member
-47 DTNPTNFLNVGA
+47 DTNPTNYLNVGA
-59 PPLYLDF
+59 PPLFLDF
-66 LGVNPTLAGGES
+66 LGVNPTLAGSEK

-97 FPAIPYGNITVLG
+97 FPAIPYGNITVLD

-118 ANISLSNTLNKLIYL
+118 ANISLSNTVNKLIYL
-133 INNTIGVDSGGVVN
+133 IDNTIGVDSGGLVN
-147 AVSATDIIIT
+147 AVSATDIIII
-157 GTQFFTVGAIT
+157 GTQFFTIENIT
-168 FVNSP
+168 IVNP
-173 AEIADAK
+173 LDVADARL
-180 VGLNNMYYED
+180 GLNNMYYED

-200 LYGIPT
+200 LNGIPT

-229 ENRIPY
+229 ENRLPY

-241 EFKDASFITLDTI
+241 EFKDASYITLDTI

-307 DVLDTVEILDCNDVT
+307 DILDTVEVLDCNNVT

-333 EFNLIELDFSLINSC
+333 EFNLIELDFSLINEC

-356 SGGNIFVSNSFEI
+356 SGGNLFVSNSFEI
-369 VDFTTLDSCLNN
+369 VDFTALDSCLNN
-381 YVKISWFDT
+381 YVKLSWFDT

-404 NEVYLVGYKK
+404 NEVYLIGYKK

>member
-59 PPLYLDF
+59 PPLFLDF
-66 LGVNPTLAGGES
+66 LGVNPTLAGGEK

-118 ANISLSNTLNKLIYL
+118 ANVSLSNTVNKLIYL
-133 INNTIGVDSGGVVN
+133 IDNTIGVDSGGVVN

-157 GTQFFTVGAIT
+157 GTQFFTIETIT
-168 FVNSP
+168 IVNP
-173 AEIADAK
+173 LDVADARL
-180 VGLNNMYYED
+180 GLNNMYYED
-190 GKLEFFNISS
+190 GKLEFFNLSS
-200 LYGIPT
+200 LYGFAT

-216 PLAGNLVKINVNG
+216 PLVGNLVKINVKG
-229 ENRIPY
+229 ENRLPY

-254 VSTSPLLANSQFAIN
+254 VGSSPLLANSNFTIN
-269 EQKNVVANVAIIVV
+269 EQKIAVANVAIIVV

-307 DVLDTVEILDCNDVT
+307 DVLDTVEVLDCNNVPI
-322 VVVPQTITTNS
+322 VVPQDITTNS
-333 EFNLIELDFSLINSC
+333 EFNLIELDFTLINSC

-404 NEVYLVGYKK
+404 NEVYLIGYKK